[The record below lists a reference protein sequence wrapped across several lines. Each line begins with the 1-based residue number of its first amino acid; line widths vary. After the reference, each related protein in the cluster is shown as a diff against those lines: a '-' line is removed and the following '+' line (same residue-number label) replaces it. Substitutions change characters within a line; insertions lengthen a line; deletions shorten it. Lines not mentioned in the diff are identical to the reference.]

1 MSRAPTG
8 ESCILVIYTGGT
20 IGMVLS
26 GQGYTPEP
34 NLLTESLRTQ
44 TRFHD
49 PLGTSLFSNAESS
62 TSFKSWAASRASSRS
77 GTPRSTP
84 VLLDEMMSGGA
95 PEPTLLVRSSRPIVT
110 DGLTSD
116 KLAGTSPNGS
126 PYYEKHIPSLI
137 TPNVHASGDV
147 RKRIRYVILEWQ
159 PLLDSSNMELSGKP
173 FESLLPGADVDL
185 DWVRIATDIELNY
198 HNFDAFVVLHGTDTM
213 CYSSSALSFM
223 LEDLGKTVILT
234 GAQIPL
240 SQLRNDAVEN
250 LLGALSIAGHYIIPE
265 CCLYFNHRLY
275 RGNRVSKV
283 SSDDFDAFDSPNLH
297 PLVEVGI
304 NIEVNWSSVLRPM
317 GSKPFR
323 VQKEMCPN
331 VASLRLFPGIT
342 GGIIRGFLAPPLQG
356 VVLETFGSGNAPNRS
371 EVLDA
376 IKEATTRGV
385 VIVAISQCHKG
396 AVSDSYQTGRA
407 LLDLGVIPG
416 ADMTPE
422 CALTKLAY
430 LLFKNIPIA
439 QVRSL
444 IAIPLRGEL
453 TVPTDEAIFSTTPNH
468 TLDIMS
474 SIMRLS
480 SDRPKTLRRQQS
492 TAAPVPLTTTAEDQQ
507 AGDLAMIPFLA
518 QLAVAKDDV
527 ATLDMCLRLEEDL
540 AGTGP
545 SQSLATPLRQRR
557 QAPGL
562 VNQLDVSSGRT
573 LLHIAALNGSLE
585 CTRRLLTM
593 GALVHLRD
601 MLDHTALYYAARRR
615 HAAIVEVLRKVG
627 AHLYGADVDGGY
639 AELAYRRARAAGDP
653 DDLRTWESAGFPAS
667 DMDIEL

>member
-1 MSRAPTG
+1 MSRATTG
-8 ESCILVIYTGGT
+8 ESRILVIYTGGT

-62 TSFKSWAASRASSRS
+62 SSFKSWAASRASSGS
-77 GTPRSTP
+77 GTPRSAPTY
-84 VLLDEMMSGGA
+84 LDVPLEGA
-95 PEPTLLVRSSRPIVT
+95 SEPTLLIRSSRPIVK
-110 DGLTSD
+110 DGLMND
-116 KLAGTSPNGS
+116 NIAGTSPNGV

-137 TPNVHASGDV
+137 TPSVHASGDA
-147 RKRIRYVILEWQ
+147 RKRIRYAILEWQ
-159 PLLDSSNMELSGKP
+159 PLLDSSNMELS
-173 FESLLPGADVDL
+173 

-198 HNFDAFVVLHGTDTM
+198 YNFDAFVVLHGTDTM

-240 SQLRNDAVEN
+240 SELRNDAVEN

-297 PLVEVGI
+297 ALVEVGI

-317 GSKPFR
+317 GSKAFR
-323 VQKEMCPN
+323 VQKEMCSN

-356 VVLETFGSGNAPNRS
+356 VVLETFGAGNAPNRPD
-371 EVLDA
+371 VLDA
-376 IKEATTRGV
+376 LKEATTRGI
-385 VIVAISQCHKG
+385 VIVAISQCYKG

-430 LLFKNIPIA
+430 LLAKNITVD
-439 QVRSL
+439 QVRAL

-453 TVPTDEAIFSTTPNH
+453 TVPTDETTFSTTPNH

-492 TAAPVPLTTTAEDQQ
+492 TSAPVALTTTAEDQQ
-507 AGDLAMIPFLA
+507 AGDLAMLPFLA

-540 AGTGP
+540 SGSSS
-545 SQSLATPLRQRR
+545 SQLPTTPLRQRR

-562 VNQLDVSSGRT
+562 VNQLDVASGRT
-573 LLHIAALNGSLE
+573 LLHIAALNGSLA
-585 CTRRLLTM
+585 CTQRLLTV

-601 MLDHTALYYAARRR
+601 ALDHTALYYAARRR
-615 HAAIVEVLRKVG
+615 HGAVVEELRKVG

-639 AELAYRRARAAGDP
+639 AELAYRRARTAGDP
-653 DDLRTWESAGFPAS
+653 EDLRTWQSAGFHAS